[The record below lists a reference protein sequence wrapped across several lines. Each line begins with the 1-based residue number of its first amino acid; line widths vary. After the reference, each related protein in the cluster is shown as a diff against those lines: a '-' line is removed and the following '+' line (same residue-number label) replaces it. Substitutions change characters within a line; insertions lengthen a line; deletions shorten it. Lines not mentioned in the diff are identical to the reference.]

1 MAPTS
6 VPKAGDNRSAR
17 WRASGNVLHRL
28 FENQADTRP
37 HALAVICGGEQL
49 TYGELE
55 TRANRLARHLRRRGV
70 RRGSRVALL
79 LSRSVDAYVTLLAI
93 LKAGAAYVPLDPDC
107 PAARAAW
114 ILENCAAA
122 ALVTVAGLAER
133 AAGFRG
139 RSIRLDA
146 DRAAIAAESGARLSP
161 NAATAGPRDLCYII
175 YTSGS
180 TGRPKGVMIEHRS
193 ARHLVETENRLFAVR
208 PEDRV
213 YQGFSLSFDASVEEV
228 WLAFH
233 AGAALIAAT
242 PGMERA
248 GPDLPG
254 LLTNAGVTVLSCVP
268 TLLAMLGADIP
279 AVRLLIL
286 GGEACPAHLVDRWAR
301 PGRRIVNTYGPTE
314 TTVIATCADLVPG
327 RPVTIGRAI
336 SGYQVHLLDDALR
349 PVRRG
354 ETGEIWIGGAGVAR
368 GYVNLP
374 EQTAARFLEDPFA
387 PVDEPDARI
396 YRTGDLGRL
405 DGEGNIEFHGRAD
418 SQVKIRGFRVELDE
432 IESALLQD
440 HTVRAAACALHT
452 NAAGVSQLTG
462 YVVPDA
468 SGRVDEGRLR
478 ARLRERLPAYMIPA
492 SIVTVTGLPRLPSGK
507 LDRTALPA
515 PRIRAAK
522 PQSEGRPPRTETER
536 RLARLWAEVLHV
548 ESPAM
553 DDHFFLDLGGDS
565 LSAAG
570 MVSELRHDPRFAAV
584 SMIAVYDHPTI
595 ASLAAAL
602 DAGASVSPPEVFPAA
617 GAPAAGIPRWRH
629 FAAGLVQAFGL
640 YFVFGVRGA
649 QWITPYL
656 VYFMLLSLGHP
667 VGGGRW
673 AGRWRLCPR
682 CSF

>member
-1 MAPTS
+1 
-6 VPKAGDNRSAR
+6 
-17 WRASGNVLHRL
+17 
-28 FENQADTRP
+28 
-37 HALAVICGGEQL
+37 
-49 TYGELE
+49 
-55 TRANRLARHLRRRGV
+55 
-70 RRGSRVALL
+70 
-79 LSRSVDAYVTLLAI
+79 
-93 LKAGAAYVPLDPDC
+93 
-107 PAARAAW
+107 
-114 ILENCAAA
+114 
-122 ALVTVAGLAER
+122 
-133 AAGFRG
+133 
-139 RSIRLDA
+139 
-146 DRAAIAAESGARLSP
+146 
-161 NAATAGPRDLCYII
+161 
-175 YTSGS
+175 
-180 TGRPKGVMIEHRS
+180 MIEHRG

-268 TLLAMLGADIP
+268 TLLAMVGADIP

-314 TTVIATCADLVPG
+314 TTVIATCAGVVPG
-327 RPVTIGRAI
+327 RQVTIGRAI
-336 SGYQVHLLDDALR
+336 AGYQVHLLDDALR

-405 DGEGNIEFHGRAD
+405 DGEGNIEFHGPAD
-418 SQVKIRGFRVELDE
+418 SQAKIRGFRVELDD

-468 SGRVDEGRLR
+468 SGRADEGRLR

-492 SIVTVTGLPRLPSGK
+492 SIATVTGLPRLPSGK

-553 DDHFFLDLGGDS
+553 DDPFFLDLGGDS

-584 SMIAVYDHPTI
+584 SMIAVYDHPAI
-595 ASLAAAL
+595 ASPAAAL

-667 VGGGRW
+667 VGG
-673 AGRWRLCPR
+673 
-682 CSF
+682 